1 MCSRANFTSW
11 GQGASL
17 ALVDCP
23 FSDGVTIKMSYRVDV
38 LLHRP
43 ALHPIFSYFLH
54 DLSPWR
60 YMSRCFLVALCR
72 LVLWRVNLKVAT
84 KRHLHQQLKIPGSFR
99 AKLAHEG
106 HNSLKLS
113 FTNIWALRSNFVI
126 VNLSLNQT
134 LLTFLLYLGN
144 PRLKLSWELTKKKQ
158 DLTQVSII
166 LMVSTE
172 I

>member
-1 MCSRANFTSW
+1 MYIYIYTLQDIKILPWDIKILVCSRASLTSW

-99 AKLAHEG
+99 AKFAHE
-106 HNSLKLS
+106 S
-113 FTNIWALRSNFVI
+113 V
-126 VNLSLNQT
+126 
-134 LLTFLLYLGN
+134 LLQLFL
-144 PRLKLSWELTKKKQ
+144 
-158 DLTQVSII
+158 V
-166 LMVSTE
+166 V
-172 I
+172 